1 MKHKNF
7 LGTIVLHDTFTQYG
21 KVHEYF
27 DLMNFQEIS
36 GKWYM
41 TIKREY
47 FIDGKY
53 SEYESKTIYAV
64 AVDDD
69 TMDRIHTM
77 TGK

>member
-1 MKHKNF
+1 MTHKTF
-7 LGTIVLHDTFTQYG
+7 PGTIILHEKFTRNG
-21 KVHEYF
+21 KTHEYF

-36 GKWYM
+36 RKWYM

-47 FIDGKY
+47 FIDDKY

-64 AVDDD
+64 AVDDYM
-69 TMDRIHTM
+69 MDNIHRM